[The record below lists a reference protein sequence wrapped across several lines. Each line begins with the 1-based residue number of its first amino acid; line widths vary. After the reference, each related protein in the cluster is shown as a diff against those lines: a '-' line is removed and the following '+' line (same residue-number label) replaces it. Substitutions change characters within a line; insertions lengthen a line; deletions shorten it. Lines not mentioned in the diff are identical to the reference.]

1 MSEAREK
8 KLTPRLIF
16 KSYLNWMAFCLSLQQ
31 REVMQGPALVKML
44 GDIREDLYPG
54 DVERQQEMM
63 ERHLTFFNTEPNIG
77 AIIPGIVLG
86 MEAEKASGADV
97 PPDLITAIKNALMG
111 PFAGIGDAL
120 LPGTLCPLLLSI
132 ALGLSQGGSVTGVI
146 FYIVTFLGIMAPLT
160 WFLFSRGATLGAK
173 AAELVLSS
181 QMKDDLI
188 RAMNI
193 IGITVVGAITCSVTN
208 IKIGLVYTSGEMTLN
223 LNNIINGIYPKLVV
237 LLSAF
242 GVYYLVA
249 KKNWSVGKMM
259 LLMLGVAIVGYF
271 TKILAP

>member
-1 MSEAREK
+1 
-8 KLTPRLIF
+8 
-16 KSYLNWMAFCLSLQQ
+16 
-31 REVMQGPALVKML
+31 
-44 GDIREDLYPG
+44 
-54 DVERQQEMM
+54 
-63 ERHLTFFNTEPNIG
+63 
-77 AIIPGIVLG
+77 
-86 MEAEKASGADV
+86 
-97 PPDLITAIKNALMG
+97 MG

-132 ALGLSQGGSVTGVI
+132 ALGLSQGGSLTGVI
-146 FYIVTFLGIMAPLT
+146 FYVVTFLGIMGPVT

-181 QMKDDLI
+181 PLKDDII
-188 RAMNI
+188 RALNI
-193 IGITVVGAITCSVTN
+193 IGITVVGAITCQITN
-208 IKIGLVYTSGEMTLN
+208 IKIGLLYTSGEMTLN
-223 LNNIINGIYPKLVV
+223 LDSIINGIYPKLVV

-271 TKILAP
+271 TKILGNQSPPSRESQARCERLPGLANRCETLTPDFRRT